1 MRNFYHSFKFWRR
14 LQNALKTS
22 WRCLEDVFTRRLED
36 VLRYMAKT
44 NIGLDQGVFW
54 RRKTKAN
61 IFVLIKTSFEDEDKR
76 SLLKTKTKDV
86 FIKKNVCWVISK
98 LYFRFAT
105 NGTDLVKCSCWKRCF
120 INQVKVPEW
129 HILWFVFTHN

>member
-76 SLLKTKTKDV
+76 RLLKTKTKDV

-98 LYFRFAT
+98 LYFRSAT

-120 INQVKVPEW
+120 IKQVKVPEW